1 MEVERVVDSA
11 SSTGKLLGCKLG
23 KDDLS
28 HVFVPYIYIYII
40 YIGDITAFGFGRV
53 LLKKCPLSP
62 GPLSTAD

>member
-28 HVFVPYIYIYII
+28 HVFVPYIYII
-40 YIGDITAFGFGRV
+40 YR
-53 LLKKCPLSP
+53 
-62 GPLSTAD
+62 